1 MAKKKR
7 VVFVNL
13 HSDWMLVKS
22 ASVYVFKY
30 SAAIKHGY
38 LIKYLLEHPEYEVC
52 NYINDRG
59 FSWLRNNND
68 ALMKVLN
75 LFRFAENRKTMK
87 VNGIASDKIT
97 ILKHADE
104 IRPDDLVILY
114 NICADN
120 YRGMDGVH
128 AFKALSM
135 IHFHG
140 IASESAVI
148 NETDINCLLG
158 EVNLQK
164 SCELYRRYYHVD
176 KPWVIHPFVY
186 AERFQNKV
194 PFHERKNMAFATG
207 TITYKHHKEFVD
219 TYVDPCDQPTRKQIK
234 DNPEFFKSTIYCTS
248 SDYLEDDAGKQINAK
263 DIFPVKLY
271 KKIYNRTHVGKQ
283 KKYYSF
289 DMVEAF
295 NSYKMCIVGEEILG
309 IPGIGFVEGMACGC
323 AYIGQDMPAYRD
335 WGLIPG
341 VHYITYDG
349 SKEDLK
355 RVIEYY
361 QMDEHQAELEQIAKT
376 GCEYVRS
383 NFNGDTVAQNLMEKL
398 IEEQQKWEERSKIS
412 CKKN

>member
-1 MAKKKR
+1 MSDRKR
-7 VVFVNL
+7 IVFVNL

-22 ASVYVFKY
+22 ASVYVFKF

-38 LIKYLLEHPEYEVC
+38 LMKYLLKHPEYEIC

-68 ALMKVLN
+68 TFMKFLN
-75 LFRFAENRKTMK
+75 LFRFAENRRTMK
-87 VNGIASDKIT
+87 VNGIAPEKIT
-97 ILKHADE
+97 VLRDKSE

-114 NICADN
+114 NVCSDN
-120 YRGMDGVH
+120 YRGMDRVH

-135 IHFHG
+135 LHFHG
-140 IASESAVI
+140 IEGESDVI
-148 NETDINCLLG
+148 NKADVNCLFG
-158 EVNLQK
+158 EVNLNTN
-164 SCELYRRYYHVD
+164 CELYRRYYHVD
-176 KPWVIHPFVY
+176 KPWVTHPFVY
-186 AERFQNKV
+186 AERFQNKK
-194 PFHERKNMAFATG
+194 PFSERKNMAFATG
-207 TITYKHHKEFVD
+207 TITYKLHKEFVE

-234 DNPEFFKSTIYCTS
+234 DNPEFFKDTVYCTS
-248 SDYLEDDAGKQINAK
+248 SDYLEDDSGKKINDK
-263 DIFPVKLY
+263 DILPVKIY
-271 KKIYNRTHVGKQ
+271 KKIYNRTHIGKQ

-295 NSYKMCIVGEEILG
+295 NDYKMCIVGEEILG

-323 AYIGQDMPAYRD
+323 AYIGQDMPAYRE

-349 SKEDLK
+349 TKEDLK

-361 QMDEHQAELEQIAKT
+361 QMDEHQAELEKIATT

-383 NFNGDTVAQNLMEKL
+383 HFNGPAVADKL
-398 IEEQQKWEERSKIS
+398 LHDLEEQQKEWIKANGKR
-412 CKKN
+412 

>member
-1 MAKKKR
+1 MTNKKR
-7 VVFVNL
+7 IVFVNL

-38 LIKYLLEHPEYEVC
+38 LMKYLLEHPEYEIC

-59 FSWLRNNND
+59 FSWLRNNNE
-68 ALMKVLN
+68 ALMKFLN

-87 VNGIASDKIT
+87 VNGIDPKKIT
-97 ILKHADE
+97 VLKSASE
-104 IRPDDLVILY
+104 IKPDDLVILY
-114 NICADN
+114 NICTDN
-120 YRGMDGVH
+120 YRGMDGVN

-135 IHFHG
+135 LHFHG
-140 IASESAVI
+140 EASENDVI
-148 NETDINCLLG
+148 NKANVSCLFG

-176 KPWVIHPFVY
+176 KPWVTHPFVY

-194 PFHERKNMAFATG
+194 PFCERKNMAFATG
-207 TITYKHHKEFVD
+207 TITYKLHKEFVE

-234 DNPEFFKSTIYCTS
+234 DNPEFFKDTIFCTS
-248 SDYLEDDAGKQINAK
+248 SDYLEDDAGKKINAK
-263 DIFPVKLY
+263 DCFPVKLY

-283 KKYYSF
+283 KTYYSF

-349 SKEDLK
+349 TKEDLK

-361 QMDEHQAELEQIAKT
+361 QMDEHQEELERIAKT
-376 GCEYVRS
+376 GCEYVRT
-383 NFNGDTVAQNLMEKL
+383 NFNGDAVAKKL
-398 IEEQQKWEERSKIS
+398 LKQLEEQQKEWL
-412 CKKN
+412 KNGKR